1 MILSTVI
8 PAFNVEKFIVPAVE
22 SVLSQNFADLE
33 VIVVDDGS
41 TDGTAQSLTPIRDRR
56 LQLITQPNKGLAGAR
71 NTGIKAAKGKYI
83 ALLDGDDVWFPTKI
97 EKQVSWMERDP
108 TIGFTYTYSAYI
120 DEYGEPTGQLWITTV
135 AEPSYLDLIIRNH
148 VMASSVVVRRDC
160 FSQAGIFNE
169 ELRACEDQE
178 LWVRIL
184 HKTNYKGRLVPEV
197 LAGYRVRS
205 DSLTMNFEHQL
216 LSARKVMEIFAA
228 NLPEFSPKLRNRSLS
243 EAYRIASRK
252 ALSEGQLEVAGQ
264 LMRKALHLCPT
275 IVLRDPRAL
284 VTFLLV
290 TFPGI
295 LPKGWQHLPYHGTR
309 AFLKLFYRHYVRGH
323 NYGTT
328 S

>member
-8 PAFNVEKFIVPAVE
+8 PAYNVEKFILPAVE
-22 SVLSQNFADLE
+22 SVLSQNFTDME

-41 TDGTAQSLTPIRDRR
+41 TDGTVPRLASITDRR
-56 LQLITQPNKGLAGAR
+56 VKLITQPNKGLAGAR
-71 NTGIKAAKGKYI
+71 NTGIKAAQGKYI
-83 ALLDGDDVWFPTKI
+83 ALLDADDVWCPTKI
-97 EKQVSWMERDP
+97 DKQISLMEEDS

-120 DEYGEPTGQLWITTV
+120 DEYGKPTGQLWITSV
-135 AEPSYLDLIIRNH
+135 AAPSYLDLIIRNH

-184 HKTNYKGRLVPEV
+184 HKTNYQGRLIPEV

-205 DSLTMNFEHQL
+205 DSLTLNFEHQL
-216 LSARKVMEIFAA
+216 LNARRVMDIFAA
-228 NLPEFSPKLRNRSLS
+228 SYPDFSPKLRNRSLS

-264 LMRKALHLCPT
+264 LMREALQLCPT
-275 IVLRDPRAL
+275 LVLRDPRAL
-284 VTFLLV
+284 VTFMLV

-295 LPKGWQHLPYHGTR
+295 LPKGWQHRPYHWTR
-309 AFLKLFYRHYVRGH
+309 ALLKLFYRHYLRGH
-323 NYGTT
+323 YVT